1 MKSNKKKY
9 EFYFLAV
16 VSNDYD
22 CLNQM
27 NALALDKY
35 NQIER
40 KLERLNETVRTMNE
54 SNGNNKTIFDG
65 YVRKNICCLARKFSS
80 IFGQLNE
87 IEDAMTNLES
97 TVMKL
102 DAYSRSLES
111 QLKKYEKVVIAN
123 RTLSPTQN

>member
-1 MKSNKKKY
+1 
-9 EFYFLAV
+9 V

-65 YVRKNICCLARKFSS
+65 YVRKNICCLEK
-80 IFGQLNE
+80 N
-87 IEDAMTNLES
+87 
-97 TVMKL
+97 
-102 DAYSRSLES
+102 SR
-111 QLKKYEKVVIAN
+111 
-123 RTLSPTQN
+123 